1 MHIINVEIKARC
13 SDPERLRSVLR
24 SHHARF
30 AGTDHQVD
38 AYFRVPAGRLKLRE
52 GNIENALI
60 YDDQQN
66 ESRPK
71 NSDVLLHVVSPNSG
85 LKEILTKVLGVLAV
99 VDKQRE
105 IYYVANVKFHI
116 DTVQGLG
123 SFVEIEA
130 AGDEHS
136 DRGMLLEQCRDY
148 IERFAI
154 RDTDLVAESYSDWSQ
169 GPSRTNLKRR
179 EMA

>member
-1 MHIINVEIKARC
+1 MRIINLEIKARC
-13 SDPERLRSVLR
+13 GDPERVRAVLR
-24 SHHARF
+24 SRQARF
-30 AGTDHQVD
+30 AGTDHQLD
-38 AYFRVPAGRLKLRE
+38 TYFRVPAGRLKLRE

-60 YDDQQN
+60 YYDRQN
-66 ESRPK
+66 ESGPK
-71 NSDVLLHVVSPNSG
+71 QSDVLLHVVSPNSG

-105 IYYVANVKFHI
+105 IYYIANVKFHI

-136 DRGMLLEQCRDY
+136 DSGVLLGQCRDY
-148 IERFAI
+148 VEQFAI
-154 RDTDLVAESYSDWSQ
+154 REDDLVAESYSDIAIASASERARMQ
-169 GPSRTNLKRR
+169 
-179 EMA
+179 

>member
-13 SDPERLRSVLR
+13 GDPERVRDVLR
-24 SHHARF
+24 SHQARF

-38 AYFRVPAGRLKLRE
+38 TYFRVPAGRLKLRE

-60 YDDQQN
+60 YYDRQN
-66 ESRPK
+66 ESGPMQ
-71 NSDVLLHVVSPNSG
+71 SDVLLHAVAPNSG
-85 LKEILTKVLGVLAV
+85 LKEILTKTLGVLVV
-99 VDKQRE
+99 VDKRRE

-130 AGDEHS
+130 AGDERT
-136 DRGMLLEQCRDY
+136 DRGKLLEQCRDY
-148 IERFAI
+148 VEQFAI
-154 RDTDLVAESYSDWSQ
+154 EDNDLVAESYSDMVIRIK
-169 GPSRTNLKRR
+169 PNLL
-179 EMA
+179 

>member
-1 MHIINVEIKARC
+1 MHVINVEIKARC
-13 SDPERLRSVLR
+13 GDPERVRAVLR
-24 SHHARF
+24 SHQARF

-38 AYFRVPAGRLKLRE
+38 TYFRVPAGRLKLRE

-60 YDDQQN
+60 YYDRQN
-66 ESRPK
+66 DRGPK
-71 NSDVLLHVVSPNSG
+71 KSDVVLHVVSPNSG

-105 IYYVANVKFHI
+105 IYYIANVKFHI

-130 AGDEHS
+130 AGDERS
-136 DRGMLLEQCRDY
+136 DREVLMEQCRDY
-148 IERFAI
+148 VQQFAI
-154 RDTDLVAESYSDWSQ
+154 REDDLVAESYSDM
-169 GPSRTNLKRR
+169 KRH
-179 EMA
+179 

>member
-1 MHIINVEIKARC
+1 MYIINVEIKARC
-13 SDPERLRSVLR
+13 GDPEGVRSVLR
-24 SHHARF
+24 SHQARF

-38 AYFRVPAGRLKLRE
+38 TYFRVPAGRLKLRE

-60 YDDQQN
+60 YYDRPN
-66 ESRPK
+66 EGGPK
-71 NSDVLLHVVSPNSG
+71 QSDVLLHVVSPNSG

-136 DRGMLLEQCRDY
+136 DRRRLQEQCRDY
-148 IERFAI
+148 VGQFAI
-154 RDTDLVAESYSDWSQ
+154 REEDLVAESYSDMVNRRCS
-169 GPSRTNLKRR
+169 GRART
-179 EMA
+179 E

>member
-1 MHIINVEIKARC
+1 MHVINVEIKARC
-13 SDPERLRSVLR
+13 GDPERVRNVLR
-24 SHHARF
+24 SHQARF

-38 AYFRVPAGRLKLRE
+38 TYFRVRAGRLKLRE

-60 YDDQQN
+60 YYDRQN
-66 ESRPK
+66 ESGPK
-71 NSDVLLHVVSPNSG
+71 KSDVLLHVVSPNSG
-85 LKEILTKVLGVLAV
+85 LKEILTKALGVLAV

-130 AGDEHS
+130 AGDERS

-148 IERFAI
+148 VEQFAI
-154 RDTDLVAESYSDWSQ
+154 REDDLVAESYSDMVMKPKPEQ
-169 GPSRTNLKRR
+169 R
-179 EMA
+179 